1 MMAPAGIPKE
11 VQTRLHELLGRVSQ
25 DPEILQRLAAVGL
38 DVQLSVQPGDLIQFM
53 EQDLAKWPTLVK
65 AAGIK
70 PE

>member
-1 MMAPAGIPKE
+1 
-11 VQTRLHELLGRVSQ
+11 
-25 DPEILQRLAAVGL
+25 
-38 DVQLSVQPGDLIQFM
+38 VQLSVQPGDLIRFM